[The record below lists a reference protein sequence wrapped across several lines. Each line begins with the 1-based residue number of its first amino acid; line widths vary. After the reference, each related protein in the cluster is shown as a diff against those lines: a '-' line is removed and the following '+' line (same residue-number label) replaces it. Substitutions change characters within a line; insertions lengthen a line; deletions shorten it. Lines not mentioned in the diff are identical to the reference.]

1 MASQQYTEDL
11 IRVDLRI
18 FSAYTDNQQ
27 GILWMGTDGAGV
39 VKFTKRDA
47 LVTNLML
54 NRMSSSVSGQVRGIM
69 TDRYG
74 TLWVGTKGDG
84 LIRIP
89 DYQKEIDLKTLSV
102 YSPKG
107 KWTLTDYVRGPNFY
121 PVFMLKKKAQGDDF
135 WIGMSDSLL
144 YYYSYQSDKLIRVGG
159 SIRYPAEI
167 HGLYEENDSV
177 LWVVTL
183 GSGLIKVVLD
193 KSHEIPEIKR
203 FRRFR
208 CFAEQKELVE
218 YSSLWVQGDSILWLG
233 SRGQGLV
240 RFDIRKYEYQ
250 VYSLRTMLGKAVDDV
265 LCLCEYDNNHFFVG
279 TTAGLVS
286 VEING
291 RNIVPSYIGRE
302 QGLVNEM
309 VHGIVKDDAGILWM
323 GTNKGMIKY
332 DPVSGGSYT
341 YYYSKGIEIGE
352 FSDDSYYRSPYNGDL
367 F

>member
-1 MASQQYTEDL
+1 MNVFPFYDDILITLHTGGILRLMASQQYTEDL

-107 KWTLTDYVRGPNFY
+107 KWALTDYVRGPNFY
-121 PVFMLKKKAQGDDF
+121 PVFMLKKKTQGDDF
-135 WIGMSDSLL
+135 WVGMSDSLL

-193 KSHEIPEIKR
+193 KSH
-203 FRRFR
+203 
-208 CFAEQKELVE
+208 
-218 YSSLWVQGDSILWLG
+218 
-233 SRGQGLV
+233 
-240 RFDIRKYEYQ
+240 
-250 VYSLRTMLGKAVDDV
+250 
-265 LCLCEYDNNHFFVG
+265 
-279 TTAGLVS
+279 
-286 VEING
+286 
-291 RNIVPSYIGRE
+291 
-302 QGLVNEM
+302 
-309 VHGIVKDDAGILWM
+309 
-323 GTNKGMIKY
+323 
-332 DPVSGGSYT
+332 
-341 YYYSKGIEIGE
+341 
-352 FSDDSYYRSPYNGDL
+352 
-367 F
+367 